1 MQKFSV
7 GRALST
13 AFEIF
18 KARFVLMAVMTV
30 IYYAILFALM
40 GTIGMAAIGSMA
52 MGMAAGPGG
61 GDPAAMGAGA
71 VGGVILLYV
80 AIYAINFWQ
89 QAAMCRLTSDRHEAS
104 IGAAMRAG
112 LGAIL
117 PLFGV
122 LALVLVAGFVVAL
135 VFGIVIGG
143 AAMGTQSSAVGVIAG
158 LAMLA
163 GAVYLALRLSMTLP
177 AIAIE
182 DHRNPVAA
190 LRRSWD
196 MTRGNVLRL
205 LALFVIVAVVMGI
218 VGFTVLSVSAGGMM
232 ATMGAGMAAGGGTPG
247 ALPGLAAMSS
257 FFVAMVLFGL
267 TIGIFLMA
275 LIGAIYRQLG
285 EESVAEVEATFA

>member
-7 GRALST
+7 GQALST

-18 KARFVLMAVMTV
+18 KARFVPMAILTV
-30 IYYAILFALM
+30 IYYAILFAIM
-40 GTIGMAAIGSMA
+40 GTVGMALIGSMA

-61 GDPAAMGAGA
+61 GDPMSSGAGAGA
-71 VGGVILLYV
+71 VGGMILLYV

-89 QAAMCRLTSDRHEAS
+89 QAAMCRLTSDRHEPS
-104 IGAAMRAG
+104 VGAAMTAG

-122 LALVLVAGFVVAL
+122 LLVVVVAGFVVAL
-135 VFGIVIGG
+135 VFGIAIGG

-163 GAVYLALRLSMTLP
+163 GVVYLALRLSMTLP

-182 DHRNPVAA
+182 DHRNPITA

-196 MTRGNVLRL
+196 MTRGHVLRL
-205 LALFVIVAVVMGI
+205 LALFVIVGVLIGL
-218 VGFTVLSVSAGGMM
+218 VGFTVLSGTAGGMM
-232 ATMGAGMAAGGGTPG
+232 ASMAAGGGAPG
-247 ALPGLAAMSS
+247 AVPNIAAMGSL
-257 FFVAMVLFGL
+257 FVALVLFGL
-267 TIGIFLMA
+267 TLGIFLMA
-275 LIGAIYRQLG
+275 LIGAIHRQLSG
-285 EESVAEVEATFA
+285 ESVAEVEATFA